1 MRPSELPLVGAVFS
15 SGADDRILDSLL
27 LLGPVVIVILAA
39 LGRSP
44 LTVGLALSYLGAFA
58 FHVLTVGFRSNE

>member
-1 MRPSELPLVGAVFS
+1 MRPDELPLVRAVFS

-44 LTVGLALSYLGAFA
+44 LTVGLALAYLGAFA
-58 FHVLTVGFRSNE
+58 FHVLTVGFRSRE